1 MNKKKS
7 LVYSVTHSSN
17 TNLKYVYSADF
28 CFKLMF
34 KLRTRLKIEDRD
46 SKKCAFELRNG
57 KGALGSIEVVER
69 EVVGSSLALALLPSW
84 D

>member
-1 MNKKKS
+1 MNEQEKIFGIQC
-7 LVYSVTHSSN
+7 N
-17 TNLKYVYSADF
+17 TLYVYSADF
-28 CFKLMF
+28 CFKLF
-34 KLRTRLKIEDRD
+34 KLKTRLKIEDRD

-69 EVVGSSLALALLPSW
+69 EVEGSSLALALLPSW